1 MKVTSYID
9 ARHFR
14 RFQQGKMPRKMYER
28 ERENKKE
35 SYRDMQ
41 KKEYWRDRNVESR

>member
-14 RFQQGKMPRKMYER
+14 RLQQGKMPRKMCEQER
-28 ERENKKE
+28 EKKREEKE

-41 KKEYWRDRNVESR
+41 KGSFSEIEI